1 MMIEVWKDI
10 PELGGI
16 YQISSRCN
24 IRSFKSNKIKILK
37 QTLGPNYYRTINL
50 NHKCYCVHVLIKKT
64 FGFITPE
71 QIDLLKLMN
80 DWDILEQE
88 TRERDFLVKFY
99 QNKFENILK
108 IV

>member
-24 IRSFKSNKIKILK
+24 IRSFKCNKIKILK
-37 QTLGPNYYRTINL
+37 QMPSYSYHRTIQL
-50 NHKCYCVHVLIKKT
+50 TGKCYCVHILIKKT

-71 QIDLLKLMN
+71 QLDLLKLMN
-80 DWDILEQE
+80 DWDMLEQE
-88 TRERDFLVKFY
+88 TKERVFLVKFY
-99 QNKFENILK
+99 QNKSENNLK
-108 IV
+108 II